1 MKKIIILLLFFL
13 LIDININSQVQSG
26 WYWVNP
32 QPQGHNLTS
41 VTYIN
46 NNTLIAVGWNG
57 TILRSTNGGQN
68 WINYRY
74 STTRDLF
81 RVKFFDQNTGFA
93 VGDSSLILKTTDA
106 GLNWIRINFF
116 SNDSFRD
123 LTFLDANTV
132 FIASNAKLIKTT
144 NGGLN
149 FEIITNVSGLFIQ
162 FTDQN
167 TGYCAGNSVKKST
180 NGGIDW
186 TVISNKIIYC
196 GYFLNN
202 NTGYLTGSDSIYKT
216 TNGGQNWS
224 SSPAFLNSTISTLEY
239 VNSNTGY
246 ASSVYSGRFYKTT
259 NGGTVWNQVIIQN
272 PTLSASGFDF
282 IDADNILTVS
292 KYGLIEKTTNGGT
305 NWQNYSN
312 ILYSS
317 VNSISFPNINTGF
330 AAGYKYIQN
339 KSIFKTIDQGNNWFE
354 LTSVPDSNF
363 YSIYFLDI
371 NTGFAGGYYSDLYKT
386 TNSGQ
391 SWNMLILQE
400 NSIIRDI
407 KFINST
413 TGFLSSSQGS
423 IYKTT
428 NTGTNWNRVNFD
440 SNSGYLFKLSFPNQL
455 VGYAAGE
462 AFYKSTNGGNNWF
475 ILPGPIS
482 SNLNWSMHFF
492 DENTGLL
499 GGNFGEISRT
509 TNGGFNWTT
518 FQSNPQFALRSIKFV
533 NNNTGFIVG
542 SASVSTTDVG
552 LLLKTTNNGLNWQ
565 RQNLIANQYLND
577 ICFVNNL
584 TGFITGQDGLILKTT
599 TGGEFIGINQI
610 SSEIPKSY
618 YLQQNYPNPFNP
630 ITNIKFNIPKRSN
643 VKISI
648 YDILGKEISVL
659 VNEELNSGT
668 FEVNWDA
675 SNFPSGVYF
684 YKIETDEFSESK
696 KMVLVK

>member
-1 MKKIIILLLFFL
+1 MIKIKILLIYFLF
-13 LIDININSQVQSG
+13 ININVYSQVNSG

-46 NNTLIAVGWNG
+46 NNTFIAVGWNG

-68 WINYRY
+68 WSNFRY
-74 STTRDLF
+74 STTRDF
-81 RVKFFDQNTGFA
+81 FKVKFVDQNTGFA
-93 VGDSSLILKTTDA
+93 VGDSSLILKTTDS
-106 GLNWIRINFF
+106 GMNWNRINFY
-116 SNDSFRD
+116 STDSFRD
-123 LTFLDANTV
+123 LTFMDANTV
-132 FIASNAKLIKTT
+132 FIISTGNLIKTT

-149 FEIITNVSGLFIQ
+149 FEYIPNATGLFVQ
-162 FTDQN
+162 FTDLN
-167 TGYCAGNSVKKST
+167 TGYSAGNGVKKTT
-180 NGGIDW
+180 NGGASW
-186 TVISNKIIYC
+186 TTISNYFIYS
-196 GYFLNN
+196 GYFFDN
-202 NTGYLTGSDSIYKT
+202 NTGYLTGSDIIYKT
-216 TNGGQNWS
+216 TNGGSNWS
-224 SSPAFLNSTISTLEY
+224 SNPL
-239 VNSNTGY
+239 VNSSITSLDFVNTNTGF
-246 ASSVYSGRFYKTT
+246 ASSVYSGKFYKTT
-259 NGGTVWNQVIIQN
+259 SSGTVWNQVIIHN

-292 KYGLIEKTTNGGT
+292 KYGLIEKTTNGGI

-317 VNSISFPNINTGF
+317 VNSISFPNANTGF

-339 KSIFKTIDQGNNWFE
+339 KSIFKTTDQGNNWFE

-363 YSIYFLDI
+363 HSIYFIDA
-371 NTGFAGGYYSDLYKT
+371 NTGFVGGYYSDVYKT

-391 SWNMLILQE
+391 SWNLIILQE
-400 NSIIRDI
+400 NNIIRDI

-413 TGFLSSSQGS
+413 TGFLSSGQGS

-428 NTGTNWNRVNFD
+428 NTGTNWIRVNYD

-462 AFYKSTNGGNNWF
+462 AFYKTTNGGNNWF
-475 ILPGPIS
+475 NLPGPIS

-492 DENTGLL
+492 DEITGLL

-509 TNGGFNWTT
+509 TNGGYNWTT
-518 FQSNPQFALRSIKFV
+518 IQTNTQFALRSIKFV

-542 SASVSTTDVG
+542 SASVSTTDVA
-552 LLLKTTNNGLNWQ
+552 LLLKTTNNGLNWL

-584 TGFITGQDGLILKTT
+584 TGFIAGQDGLILKTT
-599 TGGEFIGINQI
+599 TGGEFIGINLI
-610 SSEIPKSY
+610 SNEIPKNY

-630 ITNIKFNIPKRSN
+630 VTSIKFDIPKRSN

-648 YDILGKEISVL
+648 FDILGKEISVL
-659 VNEELNSGT
+659 VNEELYPGT

-684 YKIETDEFSESK
+684 YKLLTDEFSETK
-696 KMVLVK
+696 KMVLLK